1 MAMTRGLFGM
11 PLVIKE
17 LKEHNFIMS
26 ENVPNYTYIE
36 SSLHMPWHVPIKY
49 ARKLAL
55 AGILKKCFAVR

>member
-26 ENVPNYTYIE
+26 QNVPNYTSIE
-36 SSLHMPWHVPIKY
+36 NSLHMPWHVPIKY

-55 AGILKKCFAVR
+55 VGILKVLEAVR